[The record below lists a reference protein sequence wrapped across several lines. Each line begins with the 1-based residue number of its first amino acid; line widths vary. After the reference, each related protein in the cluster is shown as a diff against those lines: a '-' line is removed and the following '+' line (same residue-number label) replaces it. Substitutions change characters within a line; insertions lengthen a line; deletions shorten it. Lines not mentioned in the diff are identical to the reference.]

1 MIELASP
8 TGNEPATGYLVAPD
22 GTLYGGP
29 LDGTAWHQ
37 VTKLPCSPGASASDG
52 LPANLLLS
60 PAGSTSSGAS
70 RLAVLCTQSS
80 AAAPVVYRST
90 DNGSTWA
97 PVNAGTASL
106 GAPQSLT
113 ALPNGTLILATE
125 STTSSPGGIYLLPL
139 GASQW
144 QAATLSDPSASADG
158 FTYVG
163 MTGTLQGVALS
174 ANPKLNEIWMTTDG
188 GQTWQP
194 RPIKS

>member
-1 MIELASP
+1 MA
-8 TGNEPATGYLVAPD
+8 
-22 GTLYGGP
+22 
-29 LDGTAWHQ
+29 
-37 VTKLPCSPGASASDG
+37 KLPCTPGGSANDG

-60 PAGSTSSGAS
+60 PAGSTSSGSA
-70 RLAVLCTQSS
+70 RLAILCTQSL
-80 AAAPVVYRST
+80 AAAPVVYLST

-97 PVNAGTASL
+97 QANTGSSGTASI

-125 STTSSPGGIYLLPL
+125 PNASSPGGIYLLPL

-144 QAATLSDPSASADG
+144 QAATLSDPSASTYG